1 VVTTASYS
9 NPSWITA
16 LAGSKISGDIT
27 GNAANVTGTVAVANG
42 GTGQT
47 TYTNGQLLIGNSA
60 TGGLNKAGIT
70 AGSGISV
77 TTGNGTITI
86 AATGSSGTV
95 TSVDG
100 SGGTTGL
107 SLSGGPI
114 TTSGTL
120 TLGGTLAVANGGT
133 GSTTAADARTAL
145 SVPST
150 TGGGASGTWGI
161 SVTGTAASVPNG
173 VVTTSSYSDPTWITS
188 LAGSKISGDINNAT
202 INGLTIGFRSIPR
215 STTSGTAA
223 VGDVGRCIAV
233 TAGITIPNATF
244 AAGDAVSIYNDSAS
258 AVTITQGASLTLR
271 LAGTTTT
278 GNRTLAARGMATI
291 WFNSGS
297 EAVISGAGVS

>member
-27 GNAANVTGTVAVANG
+27 GNATNVTGTVAVANG

-120 TLGGTLAVANGGT
+120 TLGGTLAVSNGGT
-133 GSTTAADARTAL
+133 GSTTASAARTAL
-145 SVPST
+145 DVPST
-150 TGGGASGTWGI
+150 TGSGASGTWGI
-161 SVTGTAASVPNG
+161 NVTGTAASVPNG
-173 VVTTSSYSDPTWITS
+173 VVTTASYSDPTWITS
-188 LAGSKISGDINNAT
+188 LAGSKISGDINSAT

-233 TAGITIPNATF
+233 SAGLTIPNATF
-244 AAGDAVSIYNDSAS
+244 AAGDAVSIYNDSAAS
-258 AVTITQGASLTLR
+258 VTITQGASLTLR

-291 WFNSGS
+291 WFNSSS
-297 EAVISGAGVS
+297 EAIISGAGVS